1 MDPARADTFGP
12 LCLSEAFCAC
22 AKCLVFMFDECLV
35 KKHVGHVK
43 RVEVLRQKG
52 QKTSVTQAVALPAFV
67 TGVKKNT
74 TWAVTA
80 AEDERAT
87 EGRYWLAR
95 ILEAPYQNPEEFL
108 YCGERFEK
116 GYYIAKIHWLRC
128 VRRGVV
134 RSYKE
139 EKTVSY
145 LSMSA
150 AIRTDGP
157 VKLAKPPSGKRKGE
171 LDLSSEEQTRI
182 FNAA

>member
-1 MDPARADTFGP
+1 MER
-12 LCLSEAFCAC
+12 
-22 AKCLVFMFDECLV
+22 LVFKLHKCLV
-35 KKHVGHVK
+35 KKHVGQV
-43 RVEVLRQKG
+43 RMVEVLRQKG
-52 QKTSVTQAVALPAFV
+52 QKTSVTQAVTIPAFF

-74 TWAVTA
+74 ASAVNA

-95 ILEAPYQNPEEFL
+95 ILEEPYQSPQELL
-108 YCGERFEK
+108 YCGERSEK

-128 VRRGVV
+128 VRQGVV

-139 EKTVSY
+139 ERAVRY

-157 VKLAKPPSGKRKGE
+157 VELAKPPSGKKNSGW
-171 LDLSSEEQTRI
+171 I
-182 FNAA
+182 